1 MRKVL
6 CPSLLFAVSV
16 LAATATQAEV
26 YITTDYRVATG
37 NAWNSSFGSQ
47 QNVYVGQ
54 ASGGTFVSGVD
65 LDIVAGAFLNGDL
78 RARGDSRT
86 TVYGGSFTHYANGYL
101 TSGLTLTESAQ
112 VRLAGSTAR
121 FGVATV
127 DGTASLTM
135 ENGRLDGIQVH
146 QNASARVTGGLI
158 ASQNSFTVAEANGAG
173 AHLALAGGQI
183 GGIVRAAGGG
193 SVDVSGGSYSN
204 LLSYNGL
211 IEVSGGLGANNGRL
225 GSGIGGLGKFRL
237 YGSDFALSNAQAGS
251 YYDPTYWISGPG
263 VSYVLT
269 GTLLNGQAIRASYF
283 EEGLSLGQA
292 PRNITFAASPV
303 PEPAAAL
310 MLLAALPVLGWAVR
324 RRQQGAAEE

>member
-1 MRKVL
+1 MRKVSKR
-6 CPSLLFAVSV
+6 SLLFAVSV
-16 LAATATQAEV
+16 LAATAVQAEV
-26 YITTDYRVATG
+26 YITSDHTLAAG

-127 DGTASLTM
+127 NGTASLSM

-146 QNASARVTGGLI
+146 NNASARVTGGLI
-158 ASQNSFTVAEANGAG
+158 ASQNSFTVAEVNGAG

-225 GSGIGGLGKFRL
+225 GSGIGGLGKFKL
-237 YGSDFALSNAQAGS
+237 YGSDFVLSNPQAGS
-251 YYDPTYWISGPG
+251 YYDPTYWISGQG

-283 EEGLSLGQA
+283 EEGLNLGQA

-303 PEPAAAL
+303 PEPATAM
-310 MLLAALPVLGWAVR
+310 MLLAALPLLGWAAR
-324 RRQQGAAEE
+324 RRSTAADA